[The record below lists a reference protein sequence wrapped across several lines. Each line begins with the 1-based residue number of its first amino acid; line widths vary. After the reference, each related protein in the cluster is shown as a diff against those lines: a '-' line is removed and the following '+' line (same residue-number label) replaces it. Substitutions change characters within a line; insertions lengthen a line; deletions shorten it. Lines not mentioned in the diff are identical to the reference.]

1 MRRRILTTDK
11 TMEKTIYNPIKLYTQ
26 GIIKIKP
33 DFIAIIVLITLEILF
48 FRNIILNSNLF
59 GDCGDGRLTML
70 LTEHWFRFFTGKEKF
85 ADLAMFYPYK
95 GTLGLSDMFLGFG
108 IPHSFFRFLGF
119 DMHTS
124 FKIVFILVHL
134 FGSFSMYYLLRRKLK
149 TNITWSLFGVIA
161 FLQSTTYANQAAG
174 HPQLN
179 CFAILPFLSIFFVN
193 IIQNFS
199 NRKTRNRNCYIFI
212 FTYIM
217 IIYTA
222 WYVAF
227 FTAVFFLI
235 LLTVFLCKEKALK
248 KNLFKKTQFVL
259 STLSFDLI
267 KFTLFT
273 LILFIP
279 FILVYIPILRE
290 SGGYTW
296 DGTFSYIPEIA
307 DILNVGKDNLLLGN
321 LISKLG
327 IAEYGTLDEGI
338 SFILFILFIRALCVF
353 AKKNRSN
360 ARIYIMH
367 AITLSCV
374 IGFFF
379 VIKLR
384 TPGVSLWY
392 FIWRFIPGGKSIRT
406 AERFLFFLSFPIS
419 ISVSV
424 YGDCWQKECKSRFS
438 AIISFIMLPFLL
450 LTQIRAGG
458 VLSKWNSDEQKVF
471 LASIPSPPSEC
482 KAFFVTDSRKSSN
495 SPTVYMMDA
504 YEIATHKNVPT
515 MNGYSGSTP
524 AEWNLFDISHENYP
538 LAVDYIVMKKQL
550 KGIYGFDLATKTW
563 YPHAFSPILM
573 MKERMQKFDGRNI
586 KGGHDRDG
594 TRFLEPAG
602 TCWGPYWTVLPGK
615 YKVVMTGSNLD
626 CLQVKIYSHLG
637 DLHYPF
643 TYTAESTRAAF
654 DFEIPEIVQD
664 FELFSENRSDRT
676 VSITSW
682 TLIRQEDEQK

>member
-1 MRRRILTTDK
+1 MN
-11 TMEKTIYNPIKLYTQ
+11 TIQKH
-26 GIIKIKP
+26 KE
-33 DFIAIIVLITLEILF
+33 DFICAGVIIALETFF
-48 FRNIILNSNLF
+48 FRNVIGNSNLF

-85 ADLAMFYPYK
+85 ADLAMFYPYA
-95 GTLGLSDMFLGFG
+95 GALGRSDMFLGFG
-108 IPHSFFRFLGF
+108 IISSLFRFFGCSMYKAYKFTL
-119 DMHTS
+119 
-124 FKIVFILVHL
+124 ILLHI
-134 FGSFSMYYLLRRKLK
+134 FGSYSLYFLLRKKLGI
-149 TNITWSLFGVIA
+149 NAAWSLFGVIA
-161 FLQSTTYANQAAG
+161 FFHSTTFATLAAG
-174 HPQLN
+174 HTQLY
-179 CFAILPFLSIFFVN
+179 CISILPFLSILLAN

-199 NRKTRNRNCYIFI
+199 NRKVRNKNCYAFI
-212 FTYIM
+212 TVYVLIVYTGWYI
-217 IIYTA
+217 
-222 WYVAF
+222 AF
-227 FTAVFFLI
+227 FTTIFSLI
-235 LLTVFLCKEKALK
+235 LLAVYLCIENAKGNNPLKETL
-248 KNLFKKTQFVL
+248 QVL
-259 STLSFDLI
+259 SIFKLDLPKYI
-267 KFTLFT
+267 LFT
-273 LILFIP
+273 IILLIP
-279 FILVYIPILRE
+279 FLFVYLPILKE

-296 DGTFSYIPEIA
+296 DDTFFYLPELA
-307 DILNVGKDNLLLGN
+307 DILNVGTENFLLGR
-321 LISKLG
+321 LIRKLG
-327 IAEYGTLDEGI
+327 MAERGELEAGM
-338 SFILFILFIRALCVF
+338 SFILFSLFVYSLFFSKKLLPNNSIYFSLIHAL
-353 AKKNRSN
+353 S
-360 ARIYIMH
+360 I
-367 AITLSCV
+367 SSV
-374 IGFFF
+374 IGYLL
-379 VIKLR
+379 VIKLSNS
-384 TPGVSLWY
+384 GLSMWY
-392 FIWRFIPGGKSIRT
+392 FIWKLIPGGKSIR
-406 AERFLFFLSFPIS
+406 AAARFMFFLSLPVS

-424 YGDCWQKECKSRFS
+424 YGNLWQKKLQMTRPAAFT
-438 AIISFIMLPFLL
+438 AIVLIPLLFLS
-450 LTQIRAGG
+450 QIRIGG
-458 VLSKWNSDEQKVF
+458 IYSKWNSDEQKVF

-495 SPTVYMMDA
+495 SPTAYMMDA